1 MVTIKFA
8 KSFKSGN
15 HNHLSFQQINN
26 SFSKIVYS
34 FSQDF
39 NCILNPSQRIVLPLD
54 ITGLC
59 DDEYNF
65 LISSAN
71 LWQKGIAIN
80 SFCPTRKNWSIELV
94 NFTNEPIQLTG
105 KDLVFNILLVIDKL
119 EADIEEWT
127 FEEIQK

>member
-39 NCILNPSQRIVLPLD
+39 NCILNSSQRIVLPLD

-71 LWQKGIAIN
+71 LWQKGN
-80 SFCPTRKNWSIELV
+80 CNKFFLPNKEELV
-94 NFTNEPIQLTG
+94 NRIS
-105 KDLVFNILLVIDKL
+105 
-119 EADIEEWT
+119 
-127 FEEIQK
+127 

>member
-8 KSFKSGN
+8 KSFKSDN

-34 FSQDF
+34 FSQNF
-39 NCILNPSQRIVLPLD
+39 NYILNPSQRIVLPLD

-59 DDEYNF
+59 DDKYKF

-71 LWQKGIAIN
+71 LWQKRIAIN
-80 SFCPTRKNWSIELV
+80 SFCSTRKNWSIELV

-105 KDLVFNILLVIDKL
+105 KDLVFNISLIMDKL

-127 FEEIQK
+127 FEEIQG